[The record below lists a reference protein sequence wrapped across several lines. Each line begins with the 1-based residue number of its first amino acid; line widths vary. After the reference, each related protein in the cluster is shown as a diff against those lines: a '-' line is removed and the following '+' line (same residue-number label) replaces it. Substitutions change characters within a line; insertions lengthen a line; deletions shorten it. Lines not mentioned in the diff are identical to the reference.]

1 MAIIE
6 IPTLTDGTL
15 AYDQVTTLEDVAY
28 AFTFRWN
35 VRRELW
41 SFSIAALD
49 GTPILTG
56 QTVHL
61 DIPLTRRAVG
71 GPPGTLI
78 AVSSAGDDPPALLD
92 LGGRVRLTYIESTTT
107 AAELEALAG
116 A

>member
-1 MAIIE
+1 MAIVE
-6 IPTLTDGTL
+6 IPTRTDGTL

-28 AFTFRWN
+28 QFTFRWN
-35 VRRELW
+35 ARRELW

-61 DIPLTRRAVG
+61 DIKLNRRAVA

-78 AVSSAGDDPPALLD
+78 AVSSVGDDPPALTD
-92 LGGRVRLTYIESTTT
+92 LGGRVRLTYVESTTT
-107 AAELEALAG
+107 TDELEALAG